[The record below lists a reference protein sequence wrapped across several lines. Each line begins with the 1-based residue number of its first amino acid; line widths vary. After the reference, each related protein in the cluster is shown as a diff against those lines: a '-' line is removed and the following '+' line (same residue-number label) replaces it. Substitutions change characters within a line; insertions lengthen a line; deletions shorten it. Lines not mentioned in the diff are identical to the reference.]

1 MVIKLEMLRC
11 FVAVARSGNL
21 GDAAKKIGR
30 TPSAVSMM
38 LKQFEENLGAPL
50 FESERKSKLTSLGAF
65 TLDEASREVDH
76 FERTVSMITS
86 FARSEAGLVRI
97 AAVPSVAGSILP
109 KVMQQFL
116 KEHPNVS
123 VDIRDMDS
131 AGVYRE
137 LEKERIDLGIAT
149 VTGPEANINRTPLF
163 SDEFGV
169 VCPID
174 HPLSKV
180 QSPVTWDVLKS
191 WPFITNGLCGQITD
205 EKFQEVISAS
215 HLMVRN
221 TTSLLALV
229 REGVGLTVVPRLV
242 VANAEQDIRFIPV
255 NDPNARRSIE
265 ILRRAD
271 SILSP
276 AVQRFEDVIREIT
289 NDNFGTEDSKTK
301 VRS

>member
-1 MVIKLEMLRC
+1 MAIKLEMLRC

-21 GDAAKKIGR
+21 SDAAKKLGR

-38 LKQFEENLGAPL
+38 LKQFEDHLGAAL
-50 FESERKSKLTSLGAF
+50 FESERKSKLTALGAF

-109 KVMQQFL
+109 KVMQHFL
-116 KEHPNVS
+116 KDHPNVS

-131 AGVYRE
+131 AAVQRE
-137 LEKERIDLGIAT
+137 LEKERIDLGVAT
-149 VTGPEANINRTPLF
+149 DLGTGADINCELLF
-163 SDEFGV
+163 SDKFGI

-174 HPLSKV
+174 HPLTKL
-180 QSPVTWDVLKS
+180 PAPLTWETLKP
-191 WPFITNGLCGQITD
+191 WPFITNGLCAQISDKT
-205 EKFQEVISAS
+205 FQQISAAS

-229 REGVGLTVVPRLV
+229 KEGVGVTVVPRLV
-242 VANAEQDIRFIPV
+242 IESKDHDLAFLPVA
-255 NDPNARRSIE
+255 DPSARRNIE

-271 SILSP
+271 TNLSP
-276 AVQRFEDVIREIT
+276 AAQKFESVIRSMTQDII
-289 NDNFGTEDSKTK
+289 EDI
-301 VRS
+301 